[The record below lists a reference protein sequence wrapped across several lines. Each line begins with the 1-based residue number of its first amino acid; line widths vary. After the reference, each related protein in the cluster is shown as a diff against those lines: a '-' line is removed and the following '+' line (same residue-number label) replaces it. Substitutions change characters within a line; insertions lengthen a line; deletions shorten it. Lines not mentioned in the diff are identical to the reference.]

1 MSTTEATLA
10 PEARAPQSA
19 RTAQN
24 GTSHHGSSHNGTS
37 HNGSSQHAAAQTR
50 TERRWVDVCAY
61 ADIIPERGVC
71 AMVGGTQVA
80 VFRTFDGDLY
90 ALSNLDPFSGA
101 HVLSRGILGTR
112 DGVPTVAS
120 PMYKQVF
127 DLRTGVCLDDPRVA
141 LPAYGV
147 RRAGGRVEVAVP
159 DEHRR

>member
-10 PEARAPQSA
+10 PEARAPQPV
-19 RTAQN
+19 RPDQ
-24 GTSHHGSSHNGTS
+24 
-37 HNGSSQHAAAQTR
+37 R
-50 TERRWVDVCAY
+50 RRERRHPEQGWSDVCAY
-61 ADIIPERGVC
+61 ADLIPERGVC
-71 AMVGGTQVA
+71 AMIGGTQVA

-159 DEHRR
+159 DERRR

>member
-1 MSTTEATLA
+1 M
-10 PEARAPQSA
+10 
-19 RTAQN
+19 
-24 GTSHHGSSHNGTS
+24 
-37 HNGSSQHAAAQTR
+37 
-50 TERRWVDVCAY
+50 CAY
-61 ADIIPERGVC
+61 ADLIPERGAC
-71 AMVGGTQVA
+71 AMIGGTQVA
-80 VFRTFDGDLY
+80 LFRTFDGDLY

-159 DEHRR
+159 DERRR

>member
-10 PEARAPQSA
+10 PEARAPQSV
-19 RTAQN
+19 R
-24 GTSHHGSSHNGTS
+24 SDL
-37 HNGSSQHAAAQTR
+37 
-50 TERRWVDVCAY
+50 RWSDVCAY
-61 ADIIPERGVC
+61 TDLIPERGVC
-71 AMVGGTQVA
+71 AMIGGTQVA
-80 VFRTFDGDLY
+80 LFRTFDGDLY

-141 LPAYGV
+141 LPAFGV